1 MTGTSLL
8 SNSPR
13 PPNDVNHLYFLL
25 RFFSF
30 FLFIHLIFPSFCFHV
45 FANLCLFLSLSD
57 FSLCL
62 LVHPTRL
69 QSADSG
75 SMCMMNWAGTP
86 AAQVLP
92 RVHGDTTRG
101 KLLCS
106 AVTFN
111 TLLLFTHTWNS
122 WPRLQ
127 RVNFPTSA
135 SNIVSQ
141 WFIHNTRTLQDKNW
155 FNSGE
160 INALTHICRI
170 VFATVGSFENPS
182 SLSLADVAYSIHSV
196 KKCIPYGQYILS
208 WDEIH

>member
-1 MTGTSLL
+1 MMSTAYIFYC
-8 SNSPR
+8 
-13 PPNDVNHLYFLL
+13 VF
-25 RFFSF
+25 FFSF
-30 FLFIHLIFPSFCFHV
+30 SLFLSYFPHSV
-45 FANLCLFLSLSD
+45 FSANLCLFLFLSD

-62 LVHPTRL
+62 LIHPTRL

-106 AVTFN
+106 AVAFN
-111 TLLLFTHTWNS
+111 TILLFTHTWNS

-160 INALTHICRI
+160 INALTHICRE
-170 VFATVGSFENPS
+170 VFATVGSFENHS
-182 SLSLADVAYSIHSV
+182 SLSLAVVAYSIHSV
-196 KKCIPYGQYILS
+196 KKCIPYQSKLFCHGMRFINF
-208 WDEIH
+208 IRIN